1 MISHIEGILKEKKP
15 SYVVVETGGVGYKVN
30 MPFSLYEYLPS
41 AGEKIKVYTY
51 LHLKENELSL
61 YGFLKEEER
70 DFFMSLVSLSKIG
83 PKSALRM
90 LSRITPVEFKKA
102 ILEKDISK
110 LVKIPGIGK
119 KTAQRILLELGEVT
133 EKEILLPE
141 ENKNIKDCL
150 AALVSLGYT
159 KSEAKEAIE
168 KALRKNEKLKEN
180 LTSLIKEALKHV

>member
-51 LHLKENELSL
+51 LHSKENELSL

-110 LVKIPGIGK
+110 LVKIPGIGE